1 MNAHSSSC
9 RALIAAGG
17 TGGHV
22 YPALAVA
29 SYLVELGWS
38 VDWVGTEQGIEHR
51 LVPAAGLPLHC
62 LTVSGFRGKGWIKK
76 VMSLL
81 RLVIAVF
88 ESCSL
93 IRRLKPDVVLGMG
106 GYAAAP
112 AGLAAFLSRR
122 PLIIHEQNAVA
133 GTTNRWL
140 SPLAVRVLCGLPG
153 PFARARMAEVVGN
166 PVRDILHRVDRQDL
180 QTLARFSASRPMR
193 ILVLG
198 GSLGSVPLNELL
210 PATAAVLVSKG
221 YGDTISVWHQCGE
234 RNRSSAE
241 LAWRQQPLG
250 KLRLDAYIDDMAAAY
265 GWADVVIS
273 RAGALTVSE
282 LAQTGTAAILIPLPN
297 AIDDHQ
303 TANARVLEAQGAAV
317 LLPQVEATPEAVSD
331 LLERWMTSPATLS
344 EMVTALASVVQSDGA
359 ARVGNILREL
369 ACADA

>member
-1 MNAHSSSC
+1 VSAHASSY

-29 SYLVELGWS
+29 AYLVELGWS

-51 LVPAAGLPLHC
+51 LVPASGLPLHC
-62 LTVSGFRGKGWIKK
+62 LTMSGFRGKGLIKK
-76 VMSLL
+76 MMSLL
-81 RLVIAVF
+81 RLALAVV

-112 AGLAAFLSRR
+112 AGLAAFLTRR
-122 PLIIHEQNAVA
+122 PLVIHEQNAVA

-140 SPLAVRVLCGLPG
+140 SPIAVRVLCGLPG
-153 PFARARMAEVVGN
+153 PFAEARMAEVVGN
-166 PVRDILHRVDRQDL
+166 PVRNVFRRADRQEL
-180 QTLARFSASRPMR
+180 QTLARFSGARPMR

-198 GSLGSVPLNELL
+198 GSLGSAPLNELL
-210 PATAAVLVSKG
+210 PATTARLVSKG

-234 RNRSSAE
+234 RNRSTAE
-241 LAWRQQPLG
+241 LAWKKQPLG
-250 KLRLDAYIDDMAAAY
+250 HLRLDAYIDDMAMAY

-282 LAQTGTAAILIPLPN
+282 LAQTGTAAILIPLPH

-331 LLERWMTSPATLS
+331 LLERWMVSPAILS
-344 EMVTALASVVQSDGA
+344 DMATALESAVQSDGTA
-359 ARVGNILREL
+359 CVSAILMEV
-369 ACADA
+369 AHANA